1 MENKCEGKENK
12 IIFGN
17 LNITMDKM
25 DRDSGNKTQRL
36 YRCRSK
42 GPGYT
47 GSTLI

>member
-1 MENKCEGKENK
+1 MENKCEGNENK
-12 IIFGN
+12 IIHGN
-17 LNITMDKM
+17 FNIT
-25 DRDSGNKTQRL
+25 RDIDGGNKTQRL